1 MTQKV
6 ETTTVKT
13 TTTTS
18 LNPGMFNTYSGNKS
32 STAGLIDAS
41 SFGTMQKGQAGSV
54 DFFQNLP
61 TQPVQQQQEVP
72 NFSKKKQPVQ

>member
-6 ETTTVKT
+6 ETATIKT
-13 TTTTS
+13 TTATS

-32 STAGLIDAS
+32 STAGIIDAS

-61 TQPVQQQQEVP
+61 TQPAQQQ
-72 NFSKKKQPVQ
+72 